1 MLRKVATLQTP
12 LLAAIVPGNA
22 RAEHVGGGDGQ
33 SELIGSG
40 DGGHGDQLC
49 AGALGVGEVFLPI
62 FTTVTTMRFQLTM
75 GAEPQ
80 R

>member
-1 MLRKVATLQTP
+1 VVET
-12 LLAAIVPGNA
+12 GN
-22 RAEHVGGGDGQ
+22 

-49 AGALGVGEVFLPI
+49 AGALGVGEVFFADFSP
-62 FTTVTTMRFQLTM
+62 TVTTMRFQLTM
-75 GAEPQ
+75 CRAQ